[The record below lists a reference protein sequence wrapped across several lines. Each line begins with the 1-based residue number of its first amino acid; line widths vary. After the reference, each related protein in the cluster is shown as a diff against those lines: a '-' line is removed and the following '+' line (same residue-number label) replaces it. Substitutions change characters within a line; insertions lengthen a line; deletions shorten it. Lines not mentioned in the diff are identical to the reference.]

1 MIPPCDVGER
11 AEIDLMRPGRSMLLC
26 EVEVGLRDVRGKYE
40 TIVLVAAGL
49 AQLLESFRPQHFAQ
63 SVGRIDRC

>member
-1 MIPPCDVGER
+1 
-11 AEIDLMRPGRSMLLC
+11 MLLC

-40 TIVLVAAGL
+40 TIVVAAGI